1 MAIGGTSAATPLMA
15 GGALL
20 ADQYA
25 ARRRQPPLG
34 FLDPLL
40 YELGAGRSRGSVFRD
55 VTRGNNDLGILTP
68 AEAGGGRPLGCCSAT
83 PGYDLATGW
92 GSLEVDGFAKAAA
105 QAAR

>member
-1 MAIGGTSAATPLMA
+1 MA

-40 YELGAGRSRGSVFRD
+40 YGLGAGRSRSSVFRD
-55 VTRGNNDLGILTP
+55 VTRGNNDLGVLTP
-68 AEAGGGRPLGCCSAT
+68 AEAGGSRPLGCCSAT
-83 PGYDLATGW
+83 PSYDLATGW
-92 GSLEVDGFAKAAA
+92 GSLEVEGFARAASR
-105 QAAR
+105 AAR